1 MQPGNEKQRMDVPAP
16 DTYWVEPG
24 RLLAGR
30 YPDAITVQA
39 VQEGIERFLAA
50 GVTFF
55 LDLTYEWE
63 GMPYA
68 QWLDGRAEYRRCT
81 IVDFGVPSPQEMT
94 AILDVLDAALAAGRV
109 VYLHCWGGVG
119 RTGTVVGCY
128 LVRHGMRGE
137 EALAALDRLRV
148 DVSNGWLASP
158 ETVAQREMVL
168 TWQG

>member
-1 MQPGNEKQRMDVPAP
+1 
-16 DTYWVEPG
+16 
-24 RLLAGR
+24 
-30 YPDAITVQA
+30 
-39 VQEGIERFLAA
+39 
-50 GVTFF
+50 
-55 LDLTYEWE
+55 
-63 GMPYA
+63 MPYA

-137 EALAALDRLRV
+137 EALAALDAC
-148 DVSNGWLASP
+148 G
-158 ETVAQREMVL
+158 L
-168 TWQG
+168 TSRMGGLLHRRPWPSVRWCLPGRAEEGYGIIFFMDARCFFRSALHP